1 MGAIV
6 LARIIPVIVVDNG
19 QAFHM
24 IKFKK
29 NKYLGDP
36 INICRIFNEKNC
48 DELVILDISKNQND
62 TLLGSGKLEKLSE
75 NVFVPISYGGGLKSE
90 KEIHGAFSSGIEKI
104 VVKYGS
110 KTFLEVANICTKI
123 YGEQSVVLSINV
135 TSERRFSSSK
145 NGFVP
150 LRKLEDELN
159 ALKIKY
165 FGEILVQA
173 VDHCGTDSGINEG
186 IAKIVMK
193 AIDKP
198 VIYSGGV
205 RSFEDVN
212 NLIDYGVEAVAI
224 STLFS
229 LHQVTGAPLISYF
242 DEETRERINKIE
254 LF

>member
-1 MGAIV
+1 MGAII
-6 LARIIPVIVVDNG
+6 LSRIIPVIVVDNG

-24 IKFKK
+24 IRFKK

-36 INICRIFNEKNC
+36 INICRLFNEKNC

-90 KEIHGAFSSGIEKI
+90 KDISDAFGAGIEKI

-110 KTFLEVANICTKI
+110 KTFLEVASLCAQI
-123 YGEQSVVLSINV
+123 YGEQSVVLSINI
-135 TSERRFSSSK
+135 TSERRFLSSK
-145 NGFVP
+145 NEFVP

-159 ALKIKY
+159 ALNTRY

-173 VDHCGTDSGINEG
+173 VDQCGSDSGINEVITR
-186 IAKIVMK
+186 IAVN

-205 RSFEDVN
+205 RSFEDVIK
-212 NLIDYGVEAVAI
+212 LIDYGVEAVAI

-229 LHQVTGAPLISYF
+229 LHQATGAQLISYF
-242 DEETRERINKIE
+242 DEETRSRINKIK
-254 LF
+254 